1 MARATVN
8 RGLDSETAQ
17 QVMSRAVG
25 AAEALVM
32 GVGDVAERA
41 IAETARAAEDV
52 GTEIGAALARAA
64 RGSVRA
70 RESGGDLVHS
80 GRTVSRR
87 IMELAGD
94 VATSADGRVPKAVAK
109 ARGRRR
115 RRRGLA

>member
-1 MARATVN
+1 MARAKVN

-17 QVMSRAVG
+17 QVMSMAVG

-32 GVGDVAERA
+32 GVGHVAERA

-52 GTEIGAALARAA
+52 GTEVGAALARAA

-80 GRTVSRR
+80 DEPSRAIIR
-87 IMELAGD
+87 SSNFGLRRLQRAQKLTELG
-94 VATSADGRVPKAVAK
+94 SKPR
-109 ARGRRR
+109 
-115 RRRGLA
+115 